1 MKTTAHAKEDA
12 ASTHVLAQFASLLR
26 SGDVQAAL
34 ALTETASENS
44 AKPDVAAPEGAE
56 ADVVGRIAS
65 PPLDTLSFIERRQSG
80 GGYNYWANVPA
91 ASSYAEECEIGGRL
105 AEEFLTFIGKY
116 HNNGN
121 GALLGPI
128 VIDMDKNGAG
138 RGHKIGF
145 MNTISKYA
153 MGAAYLLHAENH
165 APEHPWNKC
174 RRLGRELA
182 EALESTGEQQ
192 FAYIAPKGSGTP
204 TLLFGHLDY
213 HPSRE
218 TLNATPDIRGTPQ
231 QGQDFSELFYELIN
245 LAELA
250 EATLDILREMDYT
263 HGDGSRN
270 AELDRVVALQ
280 RVLCT
285 NLGRLRESAEVLDG
299 PKTWV
304 PASSA

>member
-1 MKTTAHAKEDA
+1 MTANAPAKEDA
-12 ASTHVLAQFASLLR
+12 ASTHVLAQLASLLR

-34 ALTETASENS
+34 ALTEAASANS
-44 AKPDVAAPEGAE
+44 AKPTEAAPEEAE
-56 ADVVGRIAS
+56 TDAVRRIVS
-65 PPLDTLSFIERRQSG
+65 PPLDTLSFIERRKSG

-91 ASSYAEECEIGGRL
+91 ASCYADECEIGGRL

-192 FAYIAPKGSGTP
+192 FAYIAPKSSGTP

-213 HPSRE
+213 HPSTE
-218 TLNATPDIRGTPQ
+218 TLNAIPEIRGTPDE
-231 QGQDFSELFYELIN
+231 GQDFSELFYELIN
-245 LAELA
+245 LVELA

-263 HGDGSRN
+263 RGDGSRN

-304 PASSA
+304 PASIA

>member
-1 MKTTAHAKEDA
+1 MTANAHAKEDA
-12 ASTHVLAQFASLLR
+12 ASTHVLAQLASLLR

-34 ALTETASENS
+34 ALTETASASS

-56 ADVVGRIAS
+56 ADAFRRIAS
-65 PPLDTLSFIERRQSG
+65 PPLDTLSFIERRKSG

-91 ASSYAEECEIGGRL
+91 AGSYSEECETGGRL

-145 MNTISKYA
+145 LNTINKYA
-153 MGAAYLLHAENH
+153 MGAAYFLHADAQES
-165 APEHPWNKC
+165 EHPWAKC

-192 FAYIAPKGSGTP
+192 FAYIAPKGSGAP

-213 HPSRE
+213 HPATE
-218 TLNATPDIRGTPQ
+218 TLNATSGAAEE
-231 QGQDFSELFYELIN
+231 GQDFSELFYELIN
-245 LAELA
+245 LVELA

>member
-1 MKTTAHAKEDA
+1 MTANAHAKEDA
-12 ASTHVLAQFASLLR
+12 ASTHVLAQLASLLR

-34 ALTETASENS
+34 ALTEAASADGAILDE
-44 AKPDVAAPEGAE
+44 AAPEEAE
-56 ADVVGRIAS
+56 TDAVRRIAS
-65 PPLDTLSFIERRQSG
+65 PPLNTLSFIERRKSG

-91 ASSYAEECEIGGRL
+91 AGSYSEECETGGRL

-145 MNTISKYA
+145 LNTINKYA
-153 MGAAYLLHAENH
+153 MGAAYFLHAD
-165 APEHPWNKC
+165 APETEHPWAKC

-182 EALESTGEQQ
+182 EALESAGEQQ
-192 FAYIAPKGSGTP
+192 FAYIAPKGSGAP

-213 HPSRE
+213 HPSTE
-218 TLNATPDIRGTPQ
+218 TTNATSGAAAE
-231 QGQDFSELFYELIN
+231 GQDFSELFYELIN

-263 HGDGSRN
+263 HSDGSRN

-285 NLGRLRESAEVLDG
+285 NLGRLRETAEVLDG
-299 PKTWV
+299 PNTWV
-304 PASSA
+304 PGSSA

>member
-12 ASTHVLAQFASLLR
+12 GSAHVLARLASLLR

-34 ALTETASENS
+34 ALTEAASANS
-44 AKPDVAAPEGAE
+44 ANPHEAAPEE
-56 ADVVGRIAS
+56 AATDAVRRIVS

-91 ASSYAEECEIGGRL
+91 ASSYADECEIGGRL
-105 AEEFLTFIGKY
+105 AEEFASFIGKY

-121 GALLGPI
+121 GALLGSI
-128 VIDMDKNGAG
+128 VIDMEKNGAG

-145 MNTISKYA
+145 LNTINKYA
-153 MGAAYLLHAENH
+153 MGAAYFLHADAQES
-165 APEHPWNKC
+165 EHPWAKC

-192 FAYIAPKGSGTP
+192 FAYIASKGSGTP

-213 HPSRE
+213 HPSTE
-218 TLNATPDIRGTPQ
+218 TTNAASGAAEE
-231 QGQDFSELFYELIN
+231 GQDFSELFYELIN

-250 EATLDILREMDYT
+250 EATFDILREMDYT

-270 AELDRVVALQ
+270 AELDRVAALQ

-285 NLGRLRESAEVLDG
+285 NLARLRESAEILDG
-299 PKTWV
+299 PTRWV
-304 PASSA
+304 AA

>member
-1 MKTTAHAKEDA
+1 MTANAHAKEDA
-12 ASTHVLAQFASLLR
+12 ASTHVLAQLASLLR

-34 ALTETASENS
+34 ALTETASANS
-44 AKPDVAAPEGAE
+44 ANPAEAAPEGAE
-56 ADVVGRIAS
+56 ADVIGRIAS
-65 PPLDTLSFIERRQSG
+65 PPLDTLSFIERRKSG

-91 ASSYAEECEIGGRL
+91 ASSYADECEIGGRL
-105 AEEFLTFIGKY
+105 AEEFASFIGKY

-121 GALLGPI
+121 GALLGSI
-128 VIDMDKNGAG
+128 VIDMEKNGAG

-145 MNTISKYA
+145 LNTINKYA
-153 MGAAYLLHAENH
+153 MGAAYFLHADAQES
-165 APEHPWNKC
+165 EQPWTKC

-213 HPSRE
+213 HPSTE
-218 TLNATPDIRGTPQ
+218 TCNATSGAPED
-231 QGQDFSELFYELIN
+231 GQDLSELFYELIN

-250 EATLDILREMDYT
+250 AATLDILREMNYT
-263 HGDGSRN
+263 RGDGSRN

-299 PKTWV
+299 PRTWV
-304 PASSA
+304 PASIA

>member
-1 MKTTAHAKEDA
+1 MKSTAHAKEDA
-12 ASTHVLAQFASLLR
+12 VSTHVLAQLASLLR

-34 ALTETASENS
+34 ALSEAALPNTVTPDEPAIENTEAVE
-44 AKPDVAAPEGAE
+44 VR
-56 ADVVGRIAS
+56 RIVS

-91 ASSYAEECEIGGRL
+91 ASSYADECEIGGRL
-105 AEEFLTFIGKY
+105 AEEFASFIGKY

-121 GALLGPI
+121 GALLGSI
-128 VIDMDKNGAG
+128 VIDMEKNGAG

-145 MNTISKYA
+145 LNTINKYA
-153 MGAAYLLHAENH
+153 MGAAYFLHAD
-165 APEHPWNKC
+165 AQGSEHPWAKC

-192 FAYIAPKGSGTP
+192 FAYIAPNGSGTP

-213 HPSRE
+213 HPSTK
-218 TLNATPDIRGTPQ
+218 TLNATPDIRGTEE
-231 QGQDFSELFYELIN
+231 GQDFSELFYELIN
-245 LAELA
+245 LVELS

-299 PKTWV
+299 AKKWV
-304 PASSA
+304 AA

>member
-1 MKTTAHAKEDA
+1 MTANAHAKEDA
-12 ASTHVLAQFASLLR
+12 ASTHVLAQLASLLR

-34 ALTETASENS
+34 ALTEAASANS
-44 AKPDVAAPEGAE
+44 AKPAEAAPEEAE
-56 ADVVGRIAS
+56 TDAVGRIVS

-91 ASSYAEECEIGGRL
+91 ASSYADECEIGGRL
-105 AEEFLTFIGKY
+105 AEEFASFIGKY

-121 GALLGPI
+121 GALLGSI
-128 VIDMDKNGAG
+128 VIDMEKNGAG

-145 MNTISKYA
+145 LNTINKYA
-153 MGAAYLLHAENH
+153 MGAAYFLHADAQES
-165 APEHPWNKC
+165 EHPWVKC

-213 HPSRE
+213 HPSTE
-218 TLNATPDIRGTPQ
+218 TLNGTPE

-285 NLGRLRESAEVLDG
+285 NLARLRESAEILDG
-299 PKTWV
+299 PTKWL
-304 PASSA
+304 AA

>member
-1 MKTTAHAKEDA
+1 MTAIAKAKEDP
-12 ASTHVLAQFASLLR
+12 ASAHVLAQLASLLR

-34 ALTETASENS
+34 ALTEAASANS
-44 AKPDVAAPEGAE
+44 AKPTEAAPEEAE
-56 ADVVGRIAS
+56 IDAVGRIAS
-65 PPLDTLSFIERRQSG
+65 PPLDTLSFIERRKSG

-91 ASSYAEECEIGGRL
+91 AGSYSEECETGGRL

-145 MNTISKYA
+145 LNTINKYA
-153 MGAAYLLHAENH
+153 MGAAYFLHADAQES
-165 APEHPWNKC
+165 EHPWAKC

-192 FAYIAPKGSGTP
+192 FAYIAPKGSGAP

-213 HPSRE
+213 HPSTE
-218 TLNATPDIRGTPQ
+218 TTNATSGAAEE
-231 QGQDFSELFYELIN
+231 GQDFSELFYELIN
-245 LAELA
+245 LAQLA

-270 AELDRVVALQ
+270 AELDRVAALQ

-285 NLGRLRESAEVLDG
+285 NLGRLRESAEILDG
-299 PKTWV
+299 PTKWL
-304 PASSA
+304 AA

>member
-1 MKTTAHAKEDA
+1 MTANAHAKEEA
-12 ASTHVLAQFASLLR
+12 ASTHVLAQLASLLR

-34 ALTETASENS
+34 ALTETASTNS
-44 AKPDVAAPEGAE
+44 AKPNVAAPEGAE
-56 ADVVGRIAS
+56 ADAVRRIVS
-65 PPLDTLSFIERRQSG
+65 PPLDSLSFIERRQSG
-80 GGYNYWANVPA
+80 GGFNYWANVPV
-91 ASSYAEECEIGGRL
+91 ASSYADECEIGGRL

-138 RGHKIGF
+138 PGYKIGF

-165 APEHPWNKC
+165 APEHPWTKC

-182 EALESTGEQQ
+182 QALESTGEQQ

-204 TLLFGHLDY
+204 TLLIGHLDY
-213 HPSRE
+213 HPSTE
-218 TLNATPDIRGTPQ
+218 TLNATPDIRGTPEE
-231 QGQDFSELFYELIN
+231 GQDFSELFYELIN

-270 AELDRVVALQ
+270 AELDRVAALQ

-299 PKTWV
+299 PKRWV
-304 PASSA
+304 AAMGV

>member
-1 MKTTAHAKEDA
+1 MTANAHAKEDA
-12 ASTHVLAQFASLLR
+12 GSAHVLAHLASLLR

-34 ALTETASENS
+34 ALTEAASANS
-44 AKPDVAAPEGAE
+44 AKPTEAAPEE
-56 ADVVGRIAS
+56 AKTDAVRRIVS

-80 GGYNYWANVPA
+80 GGFNYWANVPA
-91 ASSYAEECEIGGRL
+91 ASSYADECEIGGRL

-145 MNTISKYA
+145 MNTISKHA

-213 HPSRE
+213 HPSTE
-218 TLNATPDIRGTPQ
+218 TLNATPDIPGTPEE
-231 QGQDFSELFYELIN
+231 GQDFSELFYELIN
-245 LAELA
+245 LVELA

-299 PKTWV
+299 PKRWV
-304 PASSA
+304 AAKA

>member
-1 MKTTAHAKEDA
+1 MTAPAHAKEHA
-12 ASTHVLAQFASLLR
+12 ASTHVLAQLASLLR

-34 ALTETASENS
+34 ALTETASANS
-44 AKPDVAAPEGAE
+44 AKPDVATPEGAE

-65 PPLDTLSFIERRQSG
+65 PLLDTLSFIERRKSG
-80 GGYNYWANVPA
+80 GGYNYWTNVPV
-91 ASSYAEECEIGGRL
+91 ASSYADECEIGGRL

-128 VIDMDKNGAG
+128 AIDMDKNGAG
-138 RGHKIGF
+138 PGYKIGF

-153 MGAAYLLHAENH
+153 MGAAYLLHSNSDE
-165 APEHPWNKC
+165 PEQPWKKC
-174 RRLGRELA
+174 RRLGLELA
-182 EALESTGEQQ
+182 EALKSTGEEQ
-192 FAYIAPKGSGTP
+192 FAYIAPKGYGTP

-213 HPSRE
+213 HPSTK
-218 TLNATPDIRGTPQ
+218 TLNATPDIRGTEE
-231 QGQDFSELFYELIN
+231 GKDFSELFYELIN
-245 LAELA
+245 LVELA

>member
-1 MKTTAHAKEDA
+1 MTANAHAKEDA
-12 ASTHVLAQFASLLR
+12 ASTHVLAQLASLLR

-34 ALTETASENS
+34 ALTEAASANS
-44 AKPDVAAPEGAE
+44 AKPHEATPEGAE

-65 PPLDTLSFIERRQSG
+65 PPLDTLSFIERRKSG
-80 GGYNYWANVPA
+80 GGYNYWANVPPA
-91 ASSYAEECEIGGRL
+91 GSYSEECEIGGRL
-105 AEEFLTFIGKY
+105 AEEFASFIGKY

-121 GALLGPI
+121 GALLGSI
-128 VIDMDKNGAG
+128 VIDMEKNGAS

-145 MNTISKYA
+145 LNTINKYA
-153 MGAAYLLHAENH
+153 MGAAYFLHADAQES
-165 APEHPWNKC
+165 EHPWTKC

-213 HPSRE
+213 HPSTE
-218 TLNATPDIRGTPQ
+218 TLNAIPEIRGTPDE
-231 QGQDFSELFYELIN
+231 GQDFSELFYELIN
-245 LAELA
+245 LVELA

-263 HGDGSRN
+263 RGDGSRN

-304 PASSA
+304 PASIA

>member
-1 MKTTAHAKEDA
+1 MTAIAQAKEDP
-12 ASTHVLAQFASLLR
+12 ASAHVLAQLASLLR

-34 ALTETASENS
+34 TLTEAASANS
-44 AKPDVAAPEGAE
+44 AKPDEAAPEDAE
-56 ADVVGRIAS
+56 TEVVGRIAS

-80 GGYNYWANVPA
+80 GGFNYWANVPA
-91 ASSYAEECEIGGRL
+91 ASSYADECEIGGRL

-121 GALLGPI
+121 GALLGSI
-128 VIDMDKNGAG
+128 AIDMEKNSAG

-145 MNTISKYA
+145 LNTINKYA
-153 MGAAYLLHAENH
+153 MGAAYFLHADAQES
-165 APEHPWNKC
+165 EHPWAKC

-213 HPSRE
+213 HPSTE
-218 TLNATPDIRGTPQ
+218 TLNATPDICGTRE

-285 NLGRLRESAEVLDG
+285 NLGRLREAAEVLDG
-299 PKTWV
+299 PKRWV
-304 PASSA
+304 TA

>member
-1 MKTTAHAKEDA
+1 MTANAHAKEDA
-12 ASTHVLAQFASLLR
+12 ASTHVLAQLASLLR

-34 ALTETASENS
+34 ALTEAASANS
-44 AKPDVAAPEGAE
+44 AKPAEAAPEEAE
-56 ADVVGRIAS
+56 TDAVGRIVS

-91 ASSYAEECEIGGRL
+91 ASSYADECEIGGRL

-138 RGHKIGF
+138 PGYKIGF

-153 MGAAYLLHAENH
+153 MGAAYLLHADGQES
-165 APEHPWNKC
+165 EHPWAKC

-182 EALESTGEQQ
+182 EALKSTGEEQ

-213 HPSRE
+213 HPSTE
-218 TLNATPDIRGTPQ
+218 TTNATSGAAEE
-231 QGQDFSELFYELIN
+231 GQDFSELFYELIN

-270 AELDRVVALQ
+270 AEHNRVSGLLH
-280 RVLCT
+280 VLCS
-285 NLGRLRESAEVLDG
+285 NLGRLRESAAILDG
-299 PKTWV
+299 PTMWV
-304 PASSA
+304 PARSV

>member
-1 MKTTAHAKEDA
+1 MTANAHAKEDA
-12 ASTHVLAQFASLLR
+12 ASTHVLAQLASLLR

-34 ALTETASENS
+34 ALTEAASANS
-44 AKPDVAAPEGAE
+44 AKPTEAAPEEAE
-56 ADVVGRIAS
+56 IDAVRRIVS
-65 PPLDTLSFIERRQSG
+65 PPLDTLSFIERRQNG
-80 GGYNYWANVPA
+80 GGFNYWANVPA
-91 ASSYAEECEIGGRL
+91 SSSYADECEIGGRL

-121 GALLGPI
+121 GALLGLI
-128 VIDMDKNGAG
+128 VIDMEKNGAG

-145 MNTISKYA
+145 LNTINKYA
-153 MGAAYLLHAENH
+153 MGAAYFLHADAQES
-165 APEHPWNKC
+165 EHPWTKC

-182 EALESTGEQQ
+182 EALEATGEQQ

-213 HPSRE
+213 HPSTS
-218 TLNATPDIRGTPQ
+218 TLNATSGAPIE
-231 QGQDFSELFYELIN
+231 GQDFSELFYELIN

-250 EATLDILREMDYT
+250 EATLDILREMDYA
-263 HGDGSRN
+263 HSDGSRI

-285 NLGRLRESAEVLDG
+285 NLGRLREAAEVLDG

>member
-1 MKTTAHAKEDA
+1 MTANAHAKEDA
-12 ASTHVLAQFASLLR
+12 ASTHVLAQLASLLR

-34 ALTETASENS
+34 ALTEAAS
-44 AKPDVAAPEGAE
+44 ATRATPDEAAPEEAE
-56 ADVVGRIAS
+56 SDGVGRIVS
-65 PPLDTLSFIERRQSG
+65 PPLDTLSFIERCQSG
-80 GGYNYWANVPA
+80 GGYDYWANVPVG
-91 ASSYAEECEIGGRL
+91 ASYTEECEIGGRL
-105 AEEFLTFIGKY
+105 AEEFVDFIGRY

-121 GALLGPI
+121 GALLGSI
-128 VIDMDKNGAG
+128 VIDMEKNGAS

-145 MNTISKYA
+145 LNTINKYA
-153 MGAAYLLHAENH
+153 MGAAYLLHSNSDE
-165 APEHPWNKC
+165 PEQPWKKC
-174 RRLGRELA
+174 RRLGLELA
-182 EALESTGEQQ
+182 EALKSTGEQQ

-213 HPSRE
+213 HPSTE
-218 TLNATPDIRGTPQ
+218 TLNATPDTRGTPEE
-231 QGQDFSELFYELIN
+231 GRDFSELFYELIN
-245 LAELA
+245 LVELA

-304 PASSA
+304 AA

>member
-1 MKTTAHAKEDA
+1 MTANAHAKEDA
-12 ASTHVLAQFASLLR
+12 ASTHVLAQLASLLR

-34 ALTETASENS
+34 ALTEAASANS
-44 AKPDVAAPEGAE
+44 ATPDAAAPEYAE

-65 PPLDTLSFIERRQSG
+65 LPVDTLSFIERCQSG

-91 ASSYAEECEIGGRL
+91 ASSYADDCEIGGRL

-128 VIDMDKNGAG
+128 VIDMDKNGAS

-145 MNTISKYA
+145 MNTINKYA

-174 RRLGRELA
+174 RRLGREPA

-213 HPSRE
+213 HPSTE
-218 TLNATPDIRGTPQ
+218 TTNATSGAAEE
-231 QGQDFSELFYELIN
+231 GQDFSELFYELIN

-263 HGDGSRN
+263 NGDGSRN
-270 AELDRVVALQ
+270 AELDRVAALQ

-304 PASSA
+304 PASNA